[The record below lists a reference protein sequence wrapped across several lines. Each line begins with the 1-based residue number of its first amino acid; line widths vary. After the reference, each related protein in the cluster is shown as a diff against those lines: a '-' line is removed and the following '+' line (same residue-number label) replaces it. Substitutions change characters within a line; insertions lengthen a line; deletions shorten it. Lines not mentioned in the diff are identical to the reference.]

1 MMPRLGKLT
10 RDGPNR
16 RHPGMVNATTTAPAL
31 DDAAHLSARFGRA
44 YPWLITTTVL
54 AAFLVS
60 VFTSSV
66 VNVAVPDVMGAFGAG
81 QDHVQF
87 LATAF
92 FATMT
97 ASLLLNPWIVP
108 RLGPRLTFS
117 LCLALFTAGSLV
129 CAFSPALAA
138 VIFGRVVQGFAA
150 GVLQPL
156 VMVMLLQAF
165 PPHRRGTAM
174 ALFGMGIVV
183 AHGVGPWFGGLTID
197 HFHWRMIFIVPLP
210 VVLFAFV
217 MGLVFLP
224 RRQYGMARG
233 GERFDLAGFL
243 MLCLALFCL
252 MTAIANGQ
260 RDGWVSDHILATFA
274 VAAATGVGFVVS
286 QLRSESALM
295 DMTLFRN
302 PMFVAALGA
311 SLVYGLTNFAAVYLY
326 PIFGQL
332 VQNYTPTA
340 AGFLVLPGTLIAAL
354 TLPLAGRLSDVAPP
368 QIPIA
373 LGMLVFAASNLALA
387 GTDVNTTFLTVAMMI
402 FVGRI
407 GLSLM
412 TPAMTSAALGALTA
426 DKLNQGAAI
435 VNFVML
441 GGGALGINTLVVIL
455 DRRTQLHSE
464 ALAATQTA
472 ANPATREMLGAL
484 HRLLG
489 EEGFAEALR
498 SPVALNYLGEVVHAQ
513 ANTLGFQDGF
523 AAIAAVTFLG
533 LVPALFLHLLPR
545 RQDRR

>member
-1 MMPRLGKLT
+1 M
-10 RDGPNR
+10 
-16 RHPGMVNATTTAPAL
+16 A
-31 DDAAHLSARFGRA
+31 DAATNLSGVDEAAVMRARFGRA
-44 YPWLITTTVL
+44 YPWLITATVL
-54 AAFLVS
+54 AAFLTS

-97 ASLLLNPWIVP
+97 ASLLLNPWVVP
-108 RLGPRLTFS
+108 RLGPRLTFT
-117 LCLALFTAGSLV
+117 LCLALFTVGSLI
-129 CAFSPALAA
+129 CALSPGLPAI
-138 VIFGRVVQGFAA
+138 IFGRVAQGFAA

-156 VMVMLLQAF
+156 VMVMLIQAF
-165 PPHRRGTAM
+165 PPERRGTAM

-183 AHGVGPWFGGLTID
+183 AHGFGPWIGGLTID

-210 VVLFAFV
+210 VVLFAFA

-224 RRQYGMARG
+224 RRQHGMARG
-233 GERFDLAGFL
+233 GERFDLAGYL
-243 MLCLALFCL
+243 MLCVALFCL

-260 RDGWVSDHILATFA
+260 RDGWVSDHILMTFA
-274 VAAATGVGFVVS
+274 LGLLAGAGFVVS
-286 QLRSESALM
+286 QYNAPGALM
-295 DMTLFRN
+295 DMSLFRL
-302 PMFVAALGA
+302 PQFSAAIGVC
-311 SLVYGLTNFAAVYLY
+311 LVYGLTNFAAVYLY

-354 TLPLAGRLSDVAPP
+354 TLPLAGRFADRAPP
-368 QIPIA
+368 EIPIV
-373 LGMLVFAASNLALA
+373 LGVVVFAASNLALA
-387 GTDVNTTFLTVAMMI
+387 GADVNTTFLTVAMII

-412 TPAMTSAALGALTA
+412 TPAMTAAALGALRP
-426 DKLNQGAAI
+426 DQLNQGAAI
-435 VNFVML
+435 SNFVML

-472 ANPATREMLGAL
+472 ANPATREMLAFV

-498 SPVALNYLGEVVHAQ
+498 SPVALNYLGKVVHAQ

-523 AAIAAVTFLG
+523 AAIAIVAFLG
-533 LVPALFLHLLPR
+533 LVPAAALYLIGR
-545 RQDRR
+545 GRG